1 MNDDHPLGYHLS
13 VYVHRKDR
21 IQIVGRVVGMTCH
34 VALCDTTNPP
44 TIAVSTNAKEADRP
58 FLHTSWYTYFRFR
71 SVEVGS
77 PNRDPQRTVVSWR
90 RGCGP
95 TAENQNLARLG
106 SFVGAIACSFC
117 SRKAKK
123 RREPIRK
130 DRRD

>member
-1 MNDDHPLGYHLS
+1 MNDDHPLGNHLS

-58 FLHTSWYTYFRFR
+58 FVHTSWYTYFRFR

-95 TAENQNLARLG
+95 TAETRTSQDSEALWVQLHAHFVHEKQRKEG
-106 SFVGAIACSFC
+106 S
-117 SRKAKK
+117 
-123 RREPIRK
+123 P
-130 DRRD
+130 